1 MTIGLSIFK
10 FEWNPR
16 ENVKSSLTNL
26 MRIARLQFYNIFKA
40 VIAIVYLILVKVEV
54 EINQMYFP
62 QTNTL
67 FNMVLVSCRQV

>member
-1 MTIGLSIFK
+1 MTISLSIFN
-10 FEWNPR
+10 FEWNPW
-16 ENVKSSLTNL
+16 ENIKSSLTNL
-26 MRIARLQFYNIFKA
+26 MRIARLQFYNILKA
-40 VIAIVYLILVKVEV
+40 VIAIVYLILLKV

>member
-1 MTIGLSIFK
+1 MKIGLSIFN
-10 FEWNPR
+10 FEWNPWK
-16 ENVKSSLTNL
+16 NIKSSLTNL
-26 MRIARLQFYNIFKA
+26 MRIARLQFYNILKA
-40 VIAIVYLILVKVEV
+40 VIAIVYLILLKV

>member
-1 MTIGLSIFK
+1 MTIGLSIFNFK
-10 FEWNPR
+10 WNPR
-16 ENVKSSLTNL
+16 ENIKSSLTNL
-26 MRIARLQFYNIFKA
+26 MRIARLQFYNILKA
-40 VIAIVYLILVKVEV
+40 VIAIVYLILVKV

>member
-1 MTIGLSIFK
+1 MTIGLSIFN

-16 ENVKSSLTNL
+16 ENIKSSLTNL
-26 MRIARLQFYNIFKA
+26 MRIARLQFYNILKA
-40 VIAIVYLILVKVEV
+40 VIAIVYLILVKV

>member
-1 MTIGLSIFK
+1 MTIGLSIFN
-10 FEWNPR
+10 FEWNPW
-16 ENVKSSLTNL
+16 ENIKSSLTNL
-26 MRIARLQFYNIFKA
+26 MRIARLQFYNILKA
-40 VIAIVYLILVKVEV
+40 VIAIVYLILLKV